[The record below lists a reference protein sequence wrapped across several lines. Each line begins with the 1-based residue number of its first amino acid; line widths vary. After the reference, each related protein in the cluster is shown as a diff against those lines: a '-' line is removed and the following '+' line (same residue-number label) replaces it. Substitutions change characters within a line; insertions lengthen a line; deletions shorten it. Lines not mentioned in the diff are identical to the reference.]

1 MHNLSQTSLLD
12 AKRFEILTRISVL
25 SFLTLKFFQMVK
37 ILGFYGKRRVIVKVK
52 MTFAETKPWKLNE
65 LREMKFALGIAMLL
79 G

>member
-1 MHNLSQTSLLD
+1 
-12 AKRFEILTRISVL
+12 
-25 SFLTLKFFQMVK
+25 MVK